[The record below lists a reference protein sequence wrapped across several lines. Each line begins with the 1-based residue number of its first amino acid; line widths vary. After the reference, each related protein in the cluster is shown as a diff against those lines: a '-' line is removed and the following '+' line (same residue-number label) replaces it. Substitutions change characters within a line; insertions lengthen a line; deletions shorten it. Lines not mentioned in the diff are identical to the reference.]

1 MRALVLDDSKAMRM
15 ILKSILKDFGYECFE
30 AGNGQE
36 ALDKLSESEPPLL
49 ALVDWNM
56 PVMNGFE
63 FLKKLRADRRYD
75 ETKVVMVTTESEMDN
90 VQAALEA
97 GANDYAMKP
106 FEKIALKMKL
116 EMLLGG

>member
-15 ILKSILKDFGYECFE
+15 ILKGILKDFGYECME

-36 ALDKLSESEPPLL
+36 ALDKLAEVEPPPL

-63 FLKKLRADRRYD
+63 FLKQLRANKRYD
-75 ETKVVMVTTESEMDN
+75 ETKVVMVTTESEMEN
-90 VQAALEA
+90 IQAALAA

-106 FEKIALKMKL
+106 FEKSALKMKL
-116 EMLLGG
+116 EMIIGD